1 MITPHIILAIAW
13 ILYCIL
19 HSVLASSKFK
29 QAAEQWMGKQ
39 FKFYRLY
46 YIIFAFAGLAA
57 IIIYPFT
64 FASYKFF
71 VITNTSI
78 ISGIMVTAA
87 GLIIMSV
94 CILKY
99 FMQLSGLKGLIE
111 KKTNNELMIT
121 GIHQF
126 VRHPLYTGTFVFI
139 WGLFIILPSISMLI
153 IDVIVTVY
161 TLIGLQF
168 EEKKLEKEF
177 GAAYK
182 LYKQKVPM
190 LIPDLSQFLNSF

>member
-1 MITPHIILAIAW
+1 MITSHIILVIAW
-13 ILYCIL
+13 TVYCIL
-19 HSVLASSKFK
+19 HSVFASSTFK
-29 QAAEQWMGKQ
+29 QAASQRMGKQ

-64 FASYKFF
+64 FASYRFF
-71 VITNTSI
+71 VNTNTSI
-78 ISGIMVTAA
+78 TSGIIVTAA

-99 FMQLSGLKGLIE
+99 FMQLSGIKGLIE

-139 WGLFIILPSISMLI
+139 WGLFIILPSLSVLI
-153 IDVIVTVY
+153 IDVITTVY
-161 TLIGLQF
+161 TLVGLHF

-177 GAAYK
+177 GNAYK
-182 LYKQKVPM
+182 IYKQKVPM
-190 LIPDLSQFLNSF
+190 LIPRLIK